1 MKNTIKLISL
11 VLSLFLISCNSGLD
25 QTKVKDENPDK
36 VGEYFYNIFKNNK
49 QEEFNKW
56 VNDPKD
62 SEDFW
67 GLTQY
72 FPKSDYGSYRKN
84 TEKPYPW
91 NTSEFEK
98 CVITQKK
105 DYNQNLTDEYKL
117 NIYFNNKEDNHRY
130 SMNFTLTK
138 VEEKNDGK
146 YYISKTWIK
155 SEKN

>member
-1 MKNTIKLISL
+1 MKLYTTVISIIFSFL
-11 VLSLFLISCNSGLD
+11 LISCNESLD
-25 QTKVKDENPDK
+25 QTKITDENPNK
-36 VGEYFYNIFKNNK
+36 VGEYFFNMFKNNN

-56 VNDPKD
+56 VYDPKD

-72 FPKSDYGSYRKN
+72 FPKSGFGVYRKN

-105 DYNQNLTDEYKL
+105 DYNQNLTDEYIL
-117 NIYFNNKEDNHRY
+117 DIYFNNKEDNHRY
-130 SMNFTLTK
+130 SMNFTLKK

>member
-25 QTKVKDENPDK
+25 QTKIKDENPDK

-56 VNDPKD
+56 VYDPKN

-72 FPKSDYGSYRKN
+72 FPKSDYGSFRKN

-98 CVITQKK
+98 GVITEK
-105 DYNQNLTDEYKL
+105 NDEFIL
-117 NIYFNNKEDNHRY
+117 VIYFKNKEDNHRY
-130 SMNFTLTK
+130 SMTIELMK
-138 VEEKNDGK
+138 VVERNDGK
-146 YYISKTWIK
+146 YYLSKTWIK